1 MSFLWPSYDD
11 RLRELCER
19 ARGGDRD
26 AFRALYAELYGPVAR
41 YVARRVGRREDAED
55 LVARVFHKLLERL
68 PEIDGARGSVK
79 MFVLSMTRNAVI
91 DHIRTRRRA
100 VPLDDVDG
108 LLADEA
114 GTPLDALVREED
126 LRDLRAVLLE
136 MPDEAREMLSL
147 RYGDG
152 LRHGEIAEIYGLQ
165 VAAVKQRFSRALKAL
180 REKLDAKV
188 GARPPAQVL
197 TRGARGERTSGEG
210 TQGDEGEAV
219 TSKGAVIDVR

>member
-1 MSFLWPSYDD
+1 MSFLWPSHDD

-26 AFRALYAELYGPVAR
+26 AFRALYSELYGPVAR

-68 PEIDGARGSVK
+68 PEIDAARGSVK

-136 MPDEAREMLSL
+136 MPDEAREMLSM

-180 REKLDAKV
+180 RAKLDGKSSGLLALPAP
-188 GARPPAQVL
+188 ARA
-197 TRGARGERTSGEG
+197 ARADGEG
-210 TQGDEGEAV
+210 NPGEDGEAV
-219 TSKGAVIDVR
+219 TSKGAVVDVR